1 MLIFDYDGLFTTFHE
16 RFCCSMFIFVFL
28 MSADEDSRSITA
40 CVSSGALAFPP
51 LQKKRGSKAAKL
63 YTCLRMSRSTHA
75 RREVTLGCGVML
87 MSPRR

>member
-1 MLIFDYDGLFTTFHE
+1 
-16 RFCCSMFIFVFL
+16 MFIFVFL
-28 MSADEDSRSITA
+28 MSADEDGRIPTA

-51 LQKKRGSKAAKL
+51 LQKKGSNAAKL

-75 RREVTLGCGVML
+75 RREVTLGCGVMV